1 MSSST
6 ISVFLIDDHTIF
18 AQSFGAYMATFSQF
32 SWKGS
37 ADGSEKTIREVLRI
51 SPRVLLLDYH
61 LKQNTGLEIAQELRV
76 SGYSNSIVMLTMNRD
91 SYIRQAARLQGV
103 NGFVSKEVDGELLLD
118 GLVQLVDGQI
128 DYLELITHSQ
138 EQELLPFNLTPQEKK
153 VADLICSGQSTEEVA
168 TQLSISIHTVHTH
181 RRRILEKTGADNFM
195 QVCQKLA

>member
-1 MSSST
+1 MSNS

-18 AQSFGAYMATFSQF
+18 AQSFGAYMATFTQF
-32 SWKGS
+32 IWKGS
-37 ADGSEKTIREVLRI
+37 ADGSEKSMREVLRI
-51 SPRVLLLDYH
+51 SPTVLLLDYH
-61 LKQNTGLEIAQELRV
+61 LKEKTGLEIAQALRQ
-76 SGYSNSIVMLTMNRD
+76 SGYSNSIVLLTMNRD
-91 SYIRQAARLQGV
+91 SYIRQAAKLQGL

-118 GLVQLVDGQI
+118 GIVQLVNGQI

-138 EQELLPFNLTPQEKK
+138 ELLPFKLTPQEKK
-153 VADLICSGQSTEEVA
+153 VANLICSGQSTEEVA

>member
-1 MSSST
+1 MSSA

-61 LKQNTGLEIAQELRV
+61 LKQKTGLEIVQELRV

-138 EQELLPFNLTPQEKK
+138 EEELLPFKLTPQEKK

>member
-1 MSSST
+1 
-6 ISVFLIDDHTIF
+6 
-18 AQSFGAYMATFSQF
+18 
-32 SWKGS
+32 
-37 ADGSEKTIREVLRI
+37 
-51 SPRVLLLDYH
+51 
-61 LKQNTGLEIAQELRV
+61 
-76 SGYSNSIVMLTMNRD
+76 MLTMNRD